1 MAKEKIKK
9 IKKIKNKF
17 FFGFKSLKKGRLYLR
32 KSFSNIFLTFTDLK
46 NKVVVCKTS
55 GNSGIIGSKRRKRI
69 PMALESICKSLYKVL
84 QLYQIKSVEIILKMR
99 KRSFFKTLLK
109 TLSYYNIIVVGF
121 SFRRTLALNGVKGRK
136 LRRL

>member
-17 FFGFKSLKKGRLYLR
+17 FFGFKTLKKGRLYLR

-55 GNSGIIGSKRRKRI
+55 GI
-69 PMALESICKSLYKVL
+69 LVL
-84 QLYQIKSVEIILKMR
+84 LVLSVENEYLWH
-99 KRSFFKTLLK
+99 
-109 TLSYYNIIVVGF
+109 
-121 SFRRTLALNGVKGRK
+121 
-136 LRRL
+136 